1 MDIRALDRRAV
12 EVTGGVIDR
21 LTDEQLD
28 LASPCSAWT
37 VRGVIGHMV
46 DNNHGMLAKLA
57 GHEPPAEV
65 ELGADPR
72 VDFRETA
79 EAFLA
84 AFGTDEAQEAPFE
97 LLGVERTGAVA
108 QSVHFADVL
117 VHAWDI
123 ASAAG
128 IDLRFDEDLAEAAV
142 KVVSL
147 FPEELWGPDGA
158 FAARLPVAEDA
169 SAHERLLA
177 LTGRTP
183 AASVA

>member
-1 MDIRALDRRAV
+1 MDISALDRRAV
-12 EVTGGVIDR
+12 EVTGGIIDQV
-21 LTDEQLD
+21 TDEQLD
-28 LASPCSAWT
+28 LASPCSEWT
-37 VRGVIGHMV
+37 VREVIRHMV
-46 DNNHGMLAKLA
+46 NNNHGMIAKLA
-57 GHEPPAEV
+57 GQAPPAEA
-65 ELGADPR
+65 ELGPDPR
-72 VDFRETA
+72 VDFRQTA

-84 AFGTDEAQEAPFE
+84 AFAAEGAHEAPFE
-97 LLGVERTGAVA
+97 LLGVERTGRVA

-128 IDLRFDEDLAEAAV
+128 IGLRFDEDLAEAAV

>member
-12 EVTGGVIDR
+12 EVTGGIIDR

-28 LASPCSAWT
+28 LASPCSEWT
-37 VRGVIGHMV
+37 VRGVIEHMV
-46 DNNHGMLAKLA
+46 GNNHGMLAKLTGQA
-57 GHEPPAEV
+57 PPAEV
-65 ELGADPR
+65 SPAADPR
-72 VDFRETA
+72 ANFRKTA

-84 AFGTDEAQEAPFE
+84 AFASDEAQEASFE

-128 IDLRFDEDLAEAAV
+128 IDLRYDEDLAEAAV
-142 KVVSL
+142 KVVSR
-147 FPEELWGPDGA
+147 FPEELWGPGGA

-169 SAHERLLA
+169 SAQDRLLA
-177 LTGRTP
+177 LTGRAP
-183 AASVA
+183 VASAA

>member
-12 EVTGGVIDR
+12 EVTGAIIDR

-28 LASPCSAWT
+28 LASPCSEWT

-46 DNNHGMLAKLA
+46 SNNHGMLAKIA
-57 GHEPPAEV
+57 GQEPPAEAG
-65 ELGADPR
+65 LSADPR

-79 EAFLA
+79 EAFLV
-84 AFGTDEAQEAPFE
+84 AFGGDEAQEAPFE
-97 LLGVERTGAVA
+97 LLGVDRTGAVA

-142 KVVSL
+142 KVVSR
-147 FPEELWGPDGA
+147 FPEELWGPGGA
-158 FAARLPVAEDA
+158 FSARLPAAEGA

-177 LTGRTP
+177 LTGRAP
-183 AASVA
+183 VASAA